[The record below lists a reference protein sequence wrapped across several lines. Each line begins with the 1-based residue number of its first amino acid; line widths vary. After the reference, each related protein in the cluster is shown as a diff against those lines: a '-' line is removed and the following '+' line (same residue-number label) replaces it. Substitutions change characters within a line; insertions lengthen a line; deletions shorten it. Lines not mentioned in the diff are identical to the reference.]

1 MPYTTP
7 DRYPCP
13 FCESVAQRLTHVRLF
28 ENDHAIAEI
37 SDCERTHDG
46 GAILVWPK
54 QHTERVSQLT
64 DRQLSDLAQMI
75 FRASVS
81 LLGAYRPVGMHT
93 FCSAGIMVG
102 QSEAHAHFQIQPR
115 YDDKPYSFAP
125 AGDLP
130 IIKISDRVTMAEKL
144 QRHGSEAPQSRDA
157 LSCIR
162 FRDLAVRWPSP
173 RKGIDPGLVVEE
185 TKYFVALCHPQS
197 RGPGAVMIMAK
208 RDVRCFLEL
217 NSPERTDLLILVR
230 NVARAAESIYA
241 PDGLSIWWDTG
252 EEANHSYSEFVAEV
266 VPRFA
271 GVSYVPEYRQS
282 REHIEAVTC
291 DELAEVVS
299 SYRAKMAVEELY
311 ARMFADVD
319 AAHS

>member
-1 MPYTTP
+1 
-7 DRYPCP
+7 
-13 FCESVAQRLTHVRLF
+13 
-28 ENDHAIAEI
+28 
-37 SDCERTHDG
+37 
-46 GAILVWPK
+46 
-54 QHTERVSQLT
+54 
-64 DRQLSDLAQMI
+64 MI

-115 YDDKPYSFAP
+115 YDDRPYSFAP

-130 IIKISDRVTMAEKL
+130 IIKMSDRVAMAERL
-144 QRHGSEAPQSRDA
+144 QPHGSEAPQGRDA
-157 LSCIR
+157 LSSIR
-162 FRDLAVRWPSP
+162 FRDLAVPGPSP
-173 RKGIDPGLVVEE
+173 RAGMDPNLVVDE
-185 TKYFVALCHPQS
+185 TRYFVALCHPQS

-208 RDVRCFLEL
+208 REVSCFLEL
-217 NSPERTDLLILVR
+217 NAPERTDLLILVR
-230 NVARAAESIYA
+230 NIARAAETIYA

-271 GVSYVPEYRQS
+271 GLSYVPEYRQD
-282 REHIEAVTC
+282 REHIEAGAY
-291 DELAEVVS
+291 DELVEAVS
-299 SYRAKMAVEELY
+299 SYRTKMGTKVPC
-311 ARMFADVD
+311 ARMVKDVA